1 MSILGEHMPSE
12 HPKVSRSVSIPF
24 PSFRMLTL
32 FQSRESIGINGSLH
46 QSGLAKSMP
55 PCYQR
60 GILDD
65 PQPRA
70 SDWAEGFQ
78 NGGPRMKER
87 SFPFLLLRP
96 SIKIPPWDEKFILPP
111 DRWYFAWLDAGSLR
125 DRWYHH
131 LSTTHPPSMKGID
144 DGHEVARQFRQ
155 RLQAARAAHRESQKS
170 RVTSN
175 MDDRQRRQDQN
186 GLDTRP
192 DAQGQSDVDNGFQGA
207 VRS

>member
-1 MSILGEHMPSE
+1 MSILGEHRSSE
-12 HPKVSRSVSIPF
+12 HTKISRSISIPS

-32 FQSRESIGINGSLH
+32 FQSRESIGISGSLH

-65 PQPRA
+65 PRPRA

-96 SIKIPPWDEKFILPP
+96 SIKIPPWDEEFMLPP
-111 DRWYFAWLDAGSLR
+111 DRWYFAWLDASSLR
-125 DRWYHH
+125 DRWYQH
-131 LSTTHPPSMKGID
+131 LSTTHPPSMKGVD
-144 DGHEVARQFRQ
+144 DGHGVARQFRQ
-155 RLQAARAAHRESQKS
+155 RFQAARAAHRESPRS

-175 MDDRQRRQDQN
+175 MDGRQGSQDKN
-186 GLDTRP
+186 GPDTRP
-192 DAQGQSDVDNGFQGA
+192 DAQGV